1 MLRLINGLNKDR
13 IIVFINRLDQVSDP
27 AAEGAAIKA
36 SVEQRL
42 RREFPALDIPV
53 IIGSARLGNLAHQL
67 RQGGAGASP
76 DPSRARALEA
86 FGVRAADAGS
96 LTDAER
102 SSLAAVLHQSSGMAE
117 VAGTIGRLMCTGSS
131 AILFQQIAACM
142 RELARAAEITAKA
155 ELGSIERLIAA
166 RRMEAGALSARIAEE
181 RQSLDQFEAR
191 AGAIGATFREIE
203 AHLVDII
210 RAGTVTLRDNL
221 HHIVRQF
228 SEVQAESLL
237 GTLTRGGKTS
247 RTWTCDV
254 MALRER
260 LEAAYLA
267 AFRRMAGDV
276 TRVEG
281 FLYPQ
286 LEVISAKL
294 LAEGTGAF
302 AAPPV
307 LPLEPIPAEPLSVK
321 VALDL
326 GQPWWKLWFATRP
339 TPEQKA
345 QHVRQLI
352 KDEFFP
358 VSEALVR
365 LAETRLTERA
375 THIMERA
382 NALTDSMLA
391 GVERR
396 KERLAAQHGL
406 LSGVKDGEAVKRFQ
420 QEQEQRAQALAE
432 TWTACAAFGEELGRL
447 TRVLETVSRDANA
460 A

>member
-1 MLRLINGLNKDR
+1 
-13 IIVFINRLDQVSDP
+13 
-27 AAEGAAIKA
+27 
-36 SVEQRL
+36 
-42 RREFPALDIPV
+42 
-53 IIGSARLGNLAHQL
+53 
-67 RQGGAGASP
+67 
-76 DPSRARALEA
+76 
-86 FGVRAADAGS
+86 
-96 LTDAER
+96 
-102 SSLAAVLHQSSGMAE
+102 
-117 VAGTIGRLMCTGSS
+117 
-131 AILFQQIAACM
+131 
-142 RELARAAEITAKA
+142 
-155 ELGSIERLIAA
+155 
-166 RRMEAGALSARIAEE
+166 
-181 RQSLDQFEAR
+181 
-191 AGAIGATFREIE
+191 
-203 AHLVDII
+203 
-210 RAGTVTLRDNL
+210 
-221 HHIVRQF
+221 
-228 SEVQAESLL
+228 
-237 GTLTRGGKTS
+237 
-247 RTWTCDV
+247 